1 MDARLEDGGC
11 RSDDGSR
18 AEVRFRRRD
27 AIARARLTVRANRGG
42 GKLGGTRVIGQLA
55 EETATRDPRRR
66 DGACGA
72 LRATDRSPRRPVPTP
87 RTSSRAM
94 ATTAWLLAP
103 IRATRPIPTLPG
115 ADDALARAGSAAC
128 ASRKRRLGG
137 SPIEGADASSSRPA
151 STDDPPPAPRRP
163 LGVGRPLPPGDY
175 HLDDDPS
182 AVLRYEPRA
191 MRCAPDAYEELW
203 NFSLAVAPTPNPST
217 TTSTSAANKPPSARD
232 TVSARNSP
240 SAWTPRGTRGPP
252 SSARASPT
260 PAPACIPSAATRTS
274 PNETIAAH
282 VNWYPDGRAGM
293 GRHRDAEPD
302 LVLGAPIFSYTFMSD
317 GVASPPRLF
326 DLHRR
331 DAAKPFAAVPLGHG
345 DALVMAGTTQEGF
358 EHAVR
363 TTAAKAHAGVS
374 RVNVTV
380 RAFKPGSDAL
390 RK

>member
-1 MDARLEDGGC
+1 M
-11 RSDDGSR
+11 
-18 AEVRFRRRD
+18 RFRRRD

-42 GKLGGTRVIGQLA
+42 GKLGGNPRNRPAGGGD
-55 EETATRDPRRR
+55 RDE
-66 DGACGA
+66 
-72 LRATDRSPRRPVPTP
+72 RSATP
-87 RTSSRAM
+87 RWRLRRAARYRPLASTTGPHAAHFPSRAM

-103 IRATRPIPTLPG
+103 IRATRAIPTLWRG
-115 ADDALARAGSAAC
+115 RRARQGGVRRRARRGSGDSA
-128 ASRKRRLGG
+128 G

-203 NFSLAVAPTPNPST
+203 NFSLAVAPTPNPPQ
-217 TTSTSAANKPPSARD
+217 PPPQPPPQRHLRRAIPFRRNSSAR
-232 TVSARNSP
+232 
-240 SAWTPRGTRGPP
+240 TPRGTRGPP

-260 PAPACIPSAATRTS
+260 PAPACIPSARDANL
-274 PNETIAAH
+274 PNETSPRTSTGTRTVARGWDATATPSPISFPTRPSLVHVHVRRRRVAAAF
-282 VNWYPDGRAGM
+282 VRSASY
-293 GRHRDAEPD
+293 RHRRCF
-302 LVLGAPIFSYTFMSD
+302 L
-317 GVASPPRLF
+317 SPRC
-326 DLHRR
+326 RR
-331 DAAKPFAAVPLGHG
+331 ARRRYGP
-345 DALVMAGTTQEGF
+345 AGTTQEGF

-380 RAFKPGSDAL
+380 RAFKLD
-390 RK
+390 

>member
-203 NFSLAVAPTPNPST
+203 NFSLAVAPTPNPLNHHLNLRRKQAT
-217 TTSTSAANKPPSARD
+217 FGARYRFGAQLSERVD
-232 TVSARNSP
+232 APRD
-240 SAWTPRGTRGPP
+240 AWPALVRACIAD
-252 SSARASPT
+252 ARARVRPERRD
-260 PAPACIPSAATRTS
+260 AEFAER
-274 PNETIAAH
+274 NIAAH

-293 GRHRDAEPD
+293 GRHRDAESD
-302 LVLGAPIFSYTFMSD
+302 LVPDAPIFSYTFMSD

-331 DAAKPFAAVPLGHG
+331 DAAKPFATVPLGHG

-363 TTAAKAHAGVS
+363 TTAAKAHAMVS

>member
-1 MDARLEDGGC
+1 M
-11 RSDDGSR
+11 
-18 AEVRFRRRD
+18 RFRRRD

-203 NFSLAVAPTPNPST
+203 NFSLAVAPTPNPLNHHLNLRRKQAT
-217 TTSTSAANKPPSARD
+217 FGARYRFGAQLSERVD
-232 TVSARNSP
+232 TPGRVAR
-240 SAWTPRGTRGPP
+240 PRPRVHRRRPRRVHP
-252 SSARASPT
+252 ERRDAVAE
-260 PAPACIPSAATRTS
+260 RTS
-274 PNETIAAH
+274 PRRQL
-282 VNWYPDGRAGM
+282 VPGRSRGDG
-293 GRHRDAEPD
+293 
-302 LVLGAPIFSYTFMSD
+302 T
-317 GVASPPRLF
+317 PPR
-326 DLHRR
+326 RR
-331 DAAKPFAAVPLGHG
+331 ARSRSRRAHLLVHVHVRRRRVAAAFVRSASTRRREAFRDGAARTRRRVGHG
-345 DALVMAGTTQEGF
+345 GDDAGGI
-358 EHAVR
+358 R
-363 TTAAKAHAGVS
+363 TRGAND
-374 RVNVTV
+374 R
-380 RAFKPGSDAL
+380 R
-390 RK
+390 

>member
-1 MDARLEDGGC
+1 M
-11 RSDDGSR
+11 
-18 AEVRFRRRD
+18 RFRRRD

-203 NFSLAVAPTPNPST
+203 NFSLAVAPTPNPLNHHLNLRRKQAT
-217 TTSTSAANKPPSARD
+217 FGARYRFGAQLSERVD
-232 TVSARNSP
+232 APRD
-240 SAWTPRGTRGPP
+240 AWPALVRACIAD
-252 SSARASPT
+252 ARARVHP
-260 PAPACIPSAATRTS
+260 
-274 PNETIAAH
+274 E
-282 VNWYPDGRAGM
+282 
-293 GRHRDAEPD
+293 
-302 LVLGAPIFSYTFMSD
+302 
-317 GVASPPRLF
+317 
-326 DLHRR
+326 RR
-331 DAAKPFAAVPLGHG
+331 DAGSRRTKHRRARQLVPGRSRGDGTPPRRRARSRSRRAHLLVHVHVRRRRVAAAFVRSASTRRREAFRDGAARTRRRVGHG
-345 DALVMAGTTQEGF
+345 GDDAGGI
-358 EHAVR
+358 R
-363 TTAAKAHAGVS
+363 TRGAND
-374 RVNVTV
+374 R
-380 RAFKPGSDAL
+380 R
-390 RK
+390 